1 MERYFP
7 VVKRSAAGLSSQL
20 KSGGDSVDE
29 RDSFE
34 RSNDGVSRAKTTT
47 GFNPY
52 AKSSLNKMLLK
63 TLGDDANPITHSDL
77 ADRSDKVISTSTGRQ
92 VAEDV
97 TSRKRYFKERQEALR
112 VQHQPSKA
120 SAPATGIFR
129 NTRIYINGY
138 LEGTTDIEVKRIVIE
153 GGGKVLF
160 TPSRSTHILTSTGL
174 NGSKTEK
181 YLKTVKAS
189 KPFIVKPEWI
199 LDSVASGRRRSEK
212 SYIVKMDQTL
222 QGFMRGD

>member
-34 RSNDGVSRAKTTT
+34 RYDDGVSRAKATT

-63 TLGDDANPITHSDL
+63 TLGDDGNPITHSDL
-77 ADRSDKVISTSTGRQ
+77 ADRS
-92 VAEDV
+92 
-97 TSRKRYFKERQEALR
+97 ERQEALR

-199 LDSVASGRRRSEK
+199 LDSVAKATSC
-212 SYIVKMDQTL
+212 KMDQTL